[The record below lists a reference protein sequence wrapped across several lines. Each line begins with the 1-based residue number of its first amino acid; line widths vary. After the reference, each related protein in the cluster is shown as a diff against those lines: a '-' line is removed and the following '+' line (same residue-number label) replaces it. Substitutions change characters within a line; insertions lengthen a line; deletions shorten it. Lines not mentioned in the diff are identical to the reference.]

1 MKLGVLLCDD
11 VRPELQPKHGNY
23 PAMFTELFAQVDP
36 AIELLFY
43 RVIDGHYPQSLSEC
57 DGYLTSGSRYSVYE
71 QSRWINV
78 FQGFV
83 HQLYFQHIPL
93 VGICFGHQ
101 MIAQA
106 LAGEVMLSDKGWG
119 IGAASA
125 SIDVPSNLQPP
136 WLTEPPADISLLVSH
151 QDQVI
156 RPPQDTTILASSLF
170 CPNSIMLV
178 GEHFLGIQGHPEFTP
193 EYLADLLKLRK
204 SIYPI
209 ETYQNALELLEQ
221 PTDHL
226 KVTQWIIQF
235 FRYRKLLADQHTF
248 NKTE

>member
-23 PAMFTELFAQVDP
+23 PAMFSNLFAAVDP
-36 AIELLFY
+36 SIALQFY
-43 RVIDGHYPQSLSEC
+43 RVIDGQYPQSLSEC

-71 QSRWINV
+71 QNRWINV

-83 HQLYFQHIPL
+83 HQLYFQHKPL

-101 MIAQA
+101 MMAQA
-106 LAGEVMLSDKGWG
+106 LAGEVIQSDRGWG
-119 IGAASA
+119 IGATQVSL
-125 SIDVPSNLQPP
+125 DVPLIQQPP
-136 WLTEPPADISLLVSH
+136 WLTEQPSKITLLVSH

-156 RPPQDTTILASSLF
+156 RPPENSTILAGSDF
-170 CPNSIMLV
+170 CPNSMMLV

-193 EYLADLLKLRK
+193 EYLFDLIKFRK
-204 SIYPI
+204 STYPAL
-209 ETYQNALELLEQ
+209 TYQNAVDSLEQ

-226 KVTQWIIQF
+226 QMTQWIIQF
-235 FRYRKLLADQHTF
+235 FRYRQLLSHQQIFD
-248 NKTE
+248 NTE